1 MFWFS
6 VFWRVLGFRAFWKW
20 GFWNSGPISPN
31 STAPSWEG
39 RKDPGSF
46 TETAI
51 QDPAIVLRRLH
62 RLTDASDVLC
72 ALATV
77 LPQRSGATPRGALA
91 KGMPTTVEV
100 SLC

>member
-1 MFWFS
+1 
-6 VFWRVLGFRAFWKW
+6 
-20 GFWNSGPISPN
+20 
-31 STAPSWEG
+31 
-39 RKDPGSF
+39 
-46 TETAI
+46 
-51 QDPAIVLRRLH
+51 VLRRLH